1 MPEAAVA
8 IRQPKS
14 TPKDMNLKA
23 EEAAA
28 QPVTNGL
35 EELQRITQISESGGQ
50 VEMNGGGGS
59 TEMNFSEI
67 QEEQVTE
74 V

>member
-1 MPEAAVA
+1 
-8 IRQPKS
+8 
-14 TPKDMNLKA
+14 MNLKA